1 MRPEHEARGERAES
15 DEQRPPNRPLRAI
28 STLIL
33 ALAAAVGV
41 YLEGVPLRITNAQ
54 QLAEARLYPPFSIG
68 IGHVITIGGTAI
80 FFVLAL
86 ISTFAWARWARSVLE
101 RFIGIGYGDIV
112 RYVMILLG
120 ICVVILVSLSMLG
133 FRVAQ
138 LVVGGAVTGVLITIA
153 AQQSLSNLFAGV
165 MLQFAHPFKV
175 GDQVRIKAGAL
186 GGAID
191 GTVTEFS
198 ITYVKMATDEGLVYL
213 PNSEV
218 LAAAV
223 TPLRT
228 APPAEPAPPGQAVGV
243 PGPQGMAAL
252 AEGMAA
258 LAQDLAAVAQSP
270 AVGPDHAAATPDH
283 ADKPASPPGDGGSA
297 SGEGSAPVQ
306 D

>member
-1 MRPEHEARGERAES
+1 MRPEQEARGERAES
-15 DEQRPPNRPLRAI
+15 DEPRPPNRPLRAI

-33 ALAAAVGV
+33 ALAVAVGV
-41 YLEGVPLRITNAQ
+41 YLEGIPLGVTTARQA
-54 QLAEARLYPPFSIG
+54 ARLSSQVSIG
-68 IGHVITIGGTAI
+68 VGHVITIGGTAI

-101 RFIGIGYGDIV
+101 RFIGVGYGDIV

-138 LVVGGAVTGVLITIA
+138 LVVGGAITGVLITIA
-153 AQQSLSNLFAGV
+153 AQQALSNLFAGV

-198 ITYVKMATDEGLVYL
+198 ITYVKLATDEGLVYL
-213 PNSEV
+213 PNSQV

-228 APPAEPAPPGQAVGV
+228 APPPEPPAPPGQAAGL

-270 AVGPDHAAATPDH
+270 APDHATAEPDH
-283 ADKPASPPGDGGSA
+283 AEQPGRAPSQGGSD
-297 SGEGSAPVQ
+297 GKGAPAGQ
-306 D
+306 